1 MRLAWLV
8 LLSAAL
14 STCGVVTEQSIYE
27 GIRTNERAKSAGSG
41 AASDK
46 APPDYDQYR
55 KERDGLK
62 R

>member
-1 MRLAWLV
+1 MWRVTLLV
-8 LLSAAL
+8 CCLLSA
-14 STCGVVTEQSIYE
+14 CGTVNEQSFYE